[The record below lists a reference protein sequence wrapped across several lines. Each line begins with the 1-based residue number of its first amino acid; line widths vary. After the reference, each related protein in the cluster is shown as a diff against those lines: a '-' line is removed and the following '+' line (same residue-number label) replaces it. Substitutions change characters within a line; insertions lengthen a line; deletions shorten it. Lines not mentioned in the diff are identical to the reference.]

1 MSSLSI
7 EIFSAERSHSSLAE
21 LAALFED
28 AVESGASVGFVL
40 PLEPGE
46 ALRYWEGVVTKISSG
61 DLILLVAW
69 QDSRTVGSVQLC
81 LEKRPNGR
89 HRAEVVKLLVHRSAR
104 RRGIGQALMQA
115 VEKAALDERSYS
127 ARPRHATRRRRRPAL
142 QKNRLPPRG
151 RNSALRTQLNQIA
164 GRHGHLLQR
173 PQPLTTA

>member
-1 MSSLSI
+1 MVVMSSLLI
-7 EIFSAERSHSSLAE
+7 EIFSAERLHSSLAE
-21 LAALFED
+21 LVALFED

-46 ALRYWEGVVTKISSG
+46 ALRYWEGVKTKISSG

-69 QDSRTVGSVQLC
+69 QDSRIVGSVQLC

-115 VEKAALDERSYS
+115 VEKAALDEGRTLLVLD
-127 ARPRHATRRRRRPAL
+127 TRRGDDADQLYRKIGYVPAGII
-142 QKNRLPPRG
+142 PRY
-151 RNSALRTQLNQIA
+151 ALSSTRSLEDTVFFYKELI
-164 GRHGHLLQR
+164 R
-173 PQPLTTA
+173 